1 MTDLVASPDTVDPL
15 PEADLDIYRGLFTS
29 MTGFDAPGAG
39 DGPVPLTS
47 IKSLQRSVA
56 QFHLPYKFAI
66 DELTT
71 KVAILQEE
79 FESIHDYSPI
89 EHVGSRLKSM
99 DSIIEKIR
107 RTKCPPDVAAVRER
121 IRDIAGV
128 RIVTAFVADA
138 YSVAQMLTRQSDVEV
153 LEVKDYIAQPKENG
167 YQSLHMIVT
176 VPVFLSNRTEIVP
189 VEIQIRTIAMDFWA
203 SLEHKIYYKY
213 DRAVPA
219 ELVAEL
225 TEAANAARE
234 LDHRMARLRDQ
245 VRGL

>member
-1 MTDLVASPDTVDPL
+1 MTPKEILDPD
-15 PEADLDIYRGLFTS
+15 ERAEQ
-29 MTGFDAPGAG
+29 
-39 DGPVPLTS
+39 LTS

-107 RTKCPPDVAAVRER
+107 RTQCPPDVDTVRER

>member
-1 MTDLVASPDTVDPL
+1 MASPEQMQQLSD
-15 PEADLDIYRGLFTS
+15 ADLDIYRGLFRS
-29 MTGFDAPGAG
+29 MTGLDAPTA
-39 DGPVPLTS
+39 DGSPVPLAS

-71 KVAILQEE
+71 KVNILQEE

-89 EHVGSRLKSM
+89 EHVASRLKTM

-107 RTKCPPDVAAVRER
+107 RTGCPPDVDAVRER

-128 RIVTAFVADA
+128 RIVTPFVADA
-138 YSVAQMLTRQSDVEV
+138 YAVARMLTRQSDIDV
-153 LEVKDYIAQPKENG
+153 LEVKDYIAQPKANG
-167 YQSLHMIVT
+167 YQSLHVIVT
-176 VPVFLSNRTEIVP
+176 VPVFLSNRTEVVP

-213 DRAVPA
+213 DREVPRA
-219 ELVAEL
+219 LVAEL
-225 TEAANAARE
+225 TEAAAVARE